1 VGDLFRV
8 LNMMQNNADSK
19 RQTSIHTWLDINN
32 SLDDGT
38 TIDYSTFDKLY
49 NANPKLKNIV
59 QRYDGNGVV
68 LKTKVKPE
76 DQVTVNKKPG
86 NLDRMA
92 KRAAAK
98 EIKT

>member
-1 VGDLFRV
+1 MGDLFRV

>member
-1 VGDLFRV
+1 
-8 LNMMQNNADSK
+8 MQNSADSK

-49 NANPKLKNIV
+49 NSNPKLKNIV

-68 LKTKVKPE
+68 LKTKAKPE
-76 DQVTVNKKPG
+76 DQITVNKKSG